1 VVSLA
6 VVRCVW
12 LRHDLATINRRPRR
26 WKSQDRKKAHG
37 EFESEHQPAPPA
49 TPASTRDV
57 RPSRVVVALAA
68 LDDDLG
74 LAESVEDFAVE
85 QLIAQ
90 ASVGALDV

>member
-1 VVSLA
+1 VLKPG
-6 VVRCVW
+6 RW
-12 LRHDLATINRRPRR
+12 R
-26 WKSQDRKKAHG
+26 WKSQDWKEAHG
-37 EFESEHQPAPPA
+37 EFASEHQPAPRPRQLV
-49 TPASTRDV
+49 PRMCG
-57 RPSRVVVALAA
+57 PSRVVVALAA

>member
-1 VVSLA
+1 V
-6 VVRCVW
+6 
-12 LRHDLATINRRPRR
+12 
-26 WKSQDRKKAHG
+26 KSQDWKEAHG

-57 RPSRVVVALAA
+57 RPSHVVVAPPA

-90 ASVGALDV
+90 ASVGALDVYTQMNSLTRTIAYFDELLSD